1 MRRTLHV
8 MRAWAI
14 GRPPPM
20 IREGEGMTRLRAGAS
35 VLLAASAML
44 LGAALIPTAAS
55 ADPISG
61 AIFTTD
67 STGLEVN
74 ANQYAAKPD
83 VYLNGGPGVNAPV
96 GAAGLSP
103 DGTYIFQ
110 VTDPSGKV
118 LLSQD
123 AAQCREVTVSGGV
136 ITGVTGPCPHA
147 TGLSLAPGEMSVQL
161 CTPPDGVSCFNDT
174 PNNGG
179 VYKVWMTPLAQ
190 YQCDL
195 TVVDCGNTSGSNGYK
210 HGFVPSDS
218 KTDNFKVSNVPIRE
232 IDTDFKDS
240 NGNFIDGLGITWT
253 DPLGAKNTKWSEY
266 NPSILA
272 FHEAHVESVEP
283 GTHYITVE
291 NQPGCT
297 VTNVSLRGGN
307 FSANGPTTV
316 PVKIPGGTS
325 AISVHIDVTCA

>member
-1 MRRTLHV
+1 L
-8 MRAWAI
+8 
-14 GRPPPM
+14 
-20 IREGEGMTRLRAGAS
+20 
-35 VLLAASAML
+35 L
-44 LGAALIPTAAS
+44 LGGVLTRTAAS
-55 ADPISG
+55 ADPVSG

-74 ANQYAAKPD
+74 VNQYAAKPD

-103 DGTYIFQ
+103 DGIYVFQ

-123 AAQCREVTVSGGV
+123 AAQCREVIVSGGV

-147 TGLSLAPGEMSVQL
+147 TGLSLAPGEVTVQL

-179 VYKVWMTPLAQ
+179 VYKAWMTPLAQ
-190 YQCDL
+190 YGCDV
-195 TVVDCGNTSGSNGYK
+195 TVVDCGNSGGYK
-210 HGFVPSDS
+210 HGFLPSDS
-218 KTDNFKVSNVPIRE
+218 KTDNFKVSSVPIRE
-232 IDTDFKDS
+232 IDTQFAGPD
-240 NGNFIDGLGITWT
+240 GQLIDGLGVIWT
-253 DPLGAKNTKWSEY
+253 DPLGATNHKWSEF
-266 NPSILA
+266 NPSLLA

-283 GTHYITVE
+283 GTHYITVD

-297 VTNVSLRGGN
+297 VTGVSLRGTK
-307 FSANGPTTV
+307 FTANGPTTV
-316 PVKIPGGTS
+316 AVKIPGGTS
-325 AISVHIDVTCA
+325 PISVHVDVTCA

>member
-1 MRRTLHV
+1 MN
-8 MRAWAI
+8 
-14 GRPPPM
+14 
-20 IREGEGMTRLRAGAS
+20 RLRVGAS
-35 VLLAASAML
+35 ILCATSLLL
-44 LGAALIPTAAS
+44 LGGVLTGTAAS
-55 ADPISG
+55 ADPVSG

-74 ANQYAAKPD
+74 VNQYAAKPD

-103 DGTYIFQ
+103 DGTYVFQ

-147 TGLSLAPGEMSVQL
+147 TGLSLSPGSITVQL
-161 CTPPDGVSCFNDT
+161 CTPPDPGSCFNDT

-179 VYKVWMTPLAQ
+179 VYKAWMTPLAQ
-190 YQCDL
+190 YGCDV
-195 TVVDCGNTSGSNGYK
+195 TVVDCGNSGGYK
-210 HGFVPSDS
+210 HGFLPSDS
-218 KTDNFKVSNVPIRE
+218 KTDNFKVKSVPIRE
-232 IDTDFKDS
+232 IDTQFTDS
-240 NGNFIDGLGITWT
+240 NGNLLDGLGVTWT
-253 DPLGAKNTKWSEY
+253 DPLGATNQKWSEY
-266 NPSILA
+266 NPSVLA

-297 VTNVSLRGGN
+297 VTSVSSGK

-316 PVKIPGGTS
+316 PVKIPGGTGP
-325 AISVHIDVTCA
+325 ISIHIYVTCA